1 MSQFPVISPVSNVH
15 PDDTFGEKP
24 PTTDTDGD
32 GIPDVHEN
40 IFEEWINFSAV
51 DGRLVTM
58 KGLDK
63 SDASDADFDTDRD
76 GLNNTEEYCWPI
88 PTIATILVFHE
99 ALLVHWMKT
108 GTESTSTLVF

>member
-1 MSQFPVISPVSNVH
+1 MSQFPVISPVSNIH
-15 PDDTFGEKP
+15 PDQTFGEKP

-58 KGLDK
+58 KVWIKVHPRMLI
-63 SDASDADFDTDRD
+63 S
-76 GLNNTEEYCWPI
+76 
-88 PTIATILVFHE
+88 ILIVT
-99 ALLVHWMKT
+99 V
-108 GTESTSTLVF
+108 